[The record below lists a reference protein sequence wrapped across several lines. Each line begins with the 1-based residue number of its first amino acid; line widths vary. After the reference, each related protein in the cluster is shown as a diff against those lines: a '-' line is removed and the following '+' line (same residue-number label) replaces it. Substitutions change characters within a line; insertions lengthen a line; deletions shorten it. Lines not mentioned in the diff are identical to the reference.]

1 MTLEKAIDNMKLL
14 TQRKI
19 VYDHPNQD
27 FYIAGNE
34 TEIREVLLNMISN
47 AIKYSPEHTQVEAKV
62 LYEGDKIKISIKDSG
77 RGINKTDQK
86 KIFQRSYQVR
96 QPEGVVERTSRG
108 LGLYLCREIMKKHGG
123 KIEVESVLGKGSTF
137 TCIFTGVYPE

>member
-1 MTLEKAIDNMKLL
+1 MKLL